1 MSVVT
6 NGWAHISNDSGS
18 GDGHV
23 TASVDT
29 YYGRLDR
36 MDDKIFKVNGQAG
49 MRTIT
54 VTQDGHEFVEVSISH
69 SAVMDW
75 WSIDLSVI
83 FYTNCK
89 KFSIALSG
97 QDQTEFEIGQV
108 SIQEEG
114 EVTPQVITPD
124 GNGVYEPTGDP
135 GRENRYMVII
145 YLTTKENYGETNK
158 EVTVTLTGWSD
169 DGGVYTYSDYKD
181 IEQITR

>member
-29 YYGRLDR
+29 HYGRLDR
-36 MDDKIFKVNGQAG
+36 MDDKIFNVNGQAG
-49 MRTIT
+49 TRTIT
-54 VTQDGHEFVEVSISH
+54 VVQDGHEFVEVSFSH
-69 SAVMDW
+69 SAQMDY
-75 WSIDLSVI
+75 WSTQLNVS

-97 QDQTEFEIGQV
+97 QDQTEFEIEQV
-108 SIQEEG
+108 SILEEG
-114 EVTPQVITPD
+114 ETIPQVITPD

-135 GRENRYMVII
+135 GQENRYMVII
-145 YLTTKENYGETNK
+145 LITTKENYGETNK
-158 EVTVTLTGWSD
+158 DVTVTLTGWSD
-169 DGGVYTYSDYKD
+169 DGGVYTYSDYID
-181 IEQITR
+181 IEQVTR